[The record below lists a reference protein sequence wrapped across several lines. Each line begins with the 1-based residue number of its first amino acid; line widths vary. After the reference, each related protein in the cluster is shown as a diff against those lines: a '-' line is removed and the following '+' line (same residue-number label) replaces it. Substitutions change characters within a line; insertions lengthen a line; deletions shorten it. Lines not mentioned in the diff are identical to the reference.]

1 MWSKL
6 MGKSTL
12 LMLTFIM
19 FYLGGI
25 PVIFAQPNEWVMSL
39 GGASNDEGWII
50 IQTFNEEFI
59 VVGETWSFGA
69 GEGDIWVIK
78 INPAGDIQWQ
88 KTYGTERIESPMDAD
103 LTLDQGIVIAGL
115 TTLPGRTDFD
125 LFILKLKA
133 QGELEW
139 YKIYGG
145 TDNDWAM
152 CIEQTSDGGYIVG
165 GATHSFGAA
174 FRDFWVLKLDTS
186 GEIMWEKRY
195 GGSGVERR
203 VENIHQTVDGGY
215 ILAGTS
221 DSFSGGSVWVLKLK
235 SDGNIDWQ
243 YVYGPPGGDV
253 EDIQVTRDGGYIVLA
268 ETGQPQDAWI
278 LKLKADGDI
287 EWQKKYGGPGD
298 EDVQPIR
305 QTVDGGYVIAG
316 STTSFGVG
324 DEDLWILKVD
334 INGNIEWQRTYGGT
348 ASDEAYSLMQAF
360 DFGYMIVGE
369 TESFGSGMKDVFLL
383 KLDSLGRIR
392 ECPYL
397 GFSEAIS
404 ADIEAQRTA
413 TAGFAYDTNADKNA
427 LSISVM
433 DTDAKPNIV
442 CPTILFSPSAL
453 FIVLLIIIIVS
464 IVPIGGSIEYLKI
477 RRFKPLKTKIIEPRY
492 LCKVCG
498 NPLIYDLK
506 FKEWYCN
513 FCGKRYKI

>member
-1 MWSKL
+1 
-6 MGKSTL
+6 
-12 LMLTFIM
+12 
-19 FYLGGI
+19 
-25 PVIFAQPNEWVMSL
+25 
-39 GGASNDEGWII
+39 
-50 IQTFNEEFI
+50 
-59 VVGETWSFGA
+59 
-69 GEGDIWVIK
+69 
-78 INPAGDIQWQ
+78 
-88 KTYGTERIESPMDAD
+88 
-103 LTLDQGIVIAGL
+103 
-115 TTLPGRTDFD
+115 
-125 LFILKLKA
+125 
-133 QGELEW
+133 
-139 YKIYGG
+139 
-145 TDNDWAM
+145 
-152 CIEQTSDGGYIVG
+152 
-165 GATHSFGAA
+165 
-174 FRDFWVLKLDTS
+174 
-186 GEIMWEKRY
+186 MWEKRY